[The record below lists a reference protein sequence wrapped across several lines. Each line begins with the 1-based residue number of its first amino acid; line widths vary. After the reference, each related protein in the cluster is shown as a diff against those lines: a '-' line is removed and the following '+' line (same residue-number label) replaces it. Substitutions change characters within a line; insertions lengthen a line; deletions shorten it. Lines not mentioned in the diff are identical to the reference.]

1 MFCCCHSG
9 RPKEAL
15 TWLAS
20 REWVTISYLK
30 VEGTGIWYSKIYSRK
45 RFVTISIKKE
55 KKKTGKRYIS
65 LSRIQMKF
73 KTKGIISGRWTDHQM
88 WQAIG
93 QGQGENIRQ
102 SATWSPRRTCRSQS
116 LRIGLLN

>member
-55 KKKTGKRYIS
+55 KKK
-65 LSRIQMKF
+65 
-73 KTKGIISGRWTDHQM
+73 
-88 WQAIG
+88 
-93 QGQGENIRQ
+93 RQ
-102 SATWSPRRTCRSQS
+102 EIDIYLCPESKWS
-116 LRIGLLN
+116 LRQKE